1 MDIIQSL
8 WIGDELSIMEQLSI
22 KSFLYH
28 GHEYHLYTYGS
39 IKNIPDGTTIKDAN
53 EIVPENKIFRYKNG
67 SVSAFSNYFR
77 FKLLY
82 LKGGYWA
89 DTDLICVRPIKIDQL
104 YVISSEPIDKNYNEK
119 TINAGLLKFP
129 KESQSALHGFA
140 LQKLIKK
147 KIKSGEIEW
156 QGGPLI
162 VKKIV
167 ELYDL
172 EKYVLPWVGISSCG
186 WFDAVS
192 IVDEKYKCN
201 PKVIKNLDNIPENM
215 YGIHLWNEVWR
226 RKGLDKNKNYNPN
239 SLYELLKKKY
249 LY

>member
-1 MDIIQSL
+1 MEVIQSL

-22 KSFLYH
+22 KSFLHH
-28 GHEYHLYTYGS
+28 GHEYHLYIYHP
-39 IKNIPDGTTIKDAN
+39 IENIPKGTIIKDAN
-53 EIVPENKIFRYKNG
+53 EIVPEKKIFRYKNG

-89 DTDLICVRPIKIDQL
+89 DTDLICIRPIIINQP
-104 YVISSEPIDKNYNEK
+104 YVISSEPINNKYNEK

-129 KESQSALHGFA
+129 KESQSALHGFS

-147 KIKSGEIEW
+147 KIQKGEIEW
-156 QGGPLI
+156 QGGPLV

-172 EKYVLPWVGISSCG
+172 EKYVLQWEGISSCG
-186 WFDAVS
+186 WFDAES
-192 IVDEKYKCN
+192 IVNSNYKCN
-201 PKVIKNLDNIPENM
+201 SKVIKKIEDIPEKM

-226 RKGLDKNKNYNPN
+226 RKGLDKNKNYDPN
-239 SLYELLKKKY
+239 CIYEQLKKKY
-249 LY
+249 LF